1 MRLEAGRQL
10 CPFPDAS
17 GIAPFDFPCRA
28 LENSEARGTP
38 MLKRAMSPK

>member
-1 MRLEAGRQL
+1 MRLEASRQL

-17 GIAPFDFPCRA
+17 GIAPFDFPCHR
-28 LENSEARGTP
+28 LENGEARGTP